1 MNENKA
7 SLNIPNKLIKIAS
20 SQLAIPFSYI
30 YNQSIRMGIVPD
42 LFKIS
47 RITPIYKS
55 GVLTDPNNYRPISIL
70 SPFSKTLER
79 IVYNQLLHFLE
90 KNNILLEHQF
100 GFRKG
105 YSTEQAILEITENL
119 NNAIDNK
126 LITCGL
132 FLDFSKAFDTV
143 NHQILASKLMKYGIR
158 GNQLLW
164 FKSYLENRRQY
175 VKIGQ
180 TESEMLTTTCGVPQ
194 GSTLGPLLFLLYIN
208 DMHKCSKKLSFRIFA
223 DDTNFFFSSKDVSEL
238 QTVMNEEF
246 KLLLNYCSI
255 NKLSVNFK
263 KTRFMIITSKRKN
276 MPVIKIANIK
286 QKSYIK
292 YLGIFLDEH
301 LSWEY
306 QIKHVNNKIAKNVGI
321 ITKLRYYLDLSMLKQ
336 LYYTL
341 VYPYLNYGIMSWGNT
356 YTSKMNKIRTKQNKV
371 IRSVF
376 FAHSRENI
384 TSYFKLLGIL
394 KFDNIFKLRIAEFTY
409 KLINMKTNVPR
420 AFSSFV
426 LQAANQH
433 TYNTRYATKMN
444 LVRPKVRTNYGV
456 HTFKFISSK
465 IWETID
471 IDIKKLSSLILFRIT
486 SHFHHITTQS
496 F

>member
-1 MNENKA
+1 
-7 SLNIPNKLIKIAS
+7 LG
-20 SQLAIPFSYI
+20 F
-30 YNQSIRMGIVPD
+30 VPD

-79 IVYNQLLHFLE
+79 IVYDQLLHFLE
-90 KNNILLEHQF
+90 KNNILFEHQF

-158 GNQLLW
+158 GNKLLW

-208 DMHKCSKKLSFRIFA
+208 DMHKCSNKLSFRIFA
-223 DDTNFFFSSKDVSEL
+223 DDTNVFFFSKDVSEL
-238 QTVMNEEF
+238 ETVMNEQF
-246 KLLLNYCSI
+246 KLLLNYCTI

-263 KTRFMIITSKRKN
+263 KTHFMIISSKRKN
-276 MPVIKIANIK
+276 IPVIKIANVK

-292 YLGIFLDEH
+292 VGV
-301 LSWEY
+301 S
-306 QIKHVNNKIAKNVGI
+306 NKTCK
-321 ITKLRYYLDLSMLKQ
+321 
-336 LYYTL
+336 
-341 VYPYLNYGIMSWGNT
+341 
-356 YTSKMNKIRTKQNKV
+356 
-371 IRSVF
+371 
-376 FAHSRENI
+376 
-384 TSYFKLLGIL
+384 
-394 KFDNIFKLRIAEFTY
+394 
-409 KLINMKTNVPR
+409 
-420 AFSSFV
+420 
-426 LQAANQH
+426 
-433 TYNTRYATKMN
+433 
-444 LVRPKVRTNYGV
+444 
-456 HTFKFISSK
+456 
-465 IWETID
+465 
-471 IDIKKLSSLILFRIT
+471 
-486 SHFHHITTQS
+486 
-496 F
+496 

>member
-1 MNENKA
+1 MKLFNDLNENKA
-7 SLNIPNKLIKIAS
+7 SLNIPNKLINLAS
-20 SQLAIPFSYI
+20 SQLAIPFSYV

-79 IVYNQLLHFLE
+79 VLSMINCCIFLK
-90 KNNILLEHQF
+90 KNNILFEHQF

-208 DMHKCSKKLSFRIFA
+208 YMHKCSKKLSFRIFA
-223 DDTNFFFSSKDVSEL
+223 DDTLNVFFSSKDVSEL
-238 QTVMNEEF
+238 ETV
-246 KLLLNYCSI
+246 C
-255 NKLSVNFK
+255 
-263 KTRFMIITSKRKN
+263 
-276 MPVIKIANIK
+276 
-286 QKSYIK
+286 
-292 YLGIFLDEH
+292 
-301 LSWEY
+301 Y
-306 QIKHVNNKIAKNVGI
+306 Q
-321 ITKLRYYLDLSMLKQ
+321 R
-336 LYYTL
+336 
-341 VYPYLNYGIMSWGNT
+341 
-356 YTSKMNKIRTKQNKV
+356 
-371 IRSVF
+371 
-376 FAHSRENI
+376 
-384 TSYFKLLGIL
+384 
-394 KFDNIFKLRIAEFTY
+394 
-409 KLINMKTNVPR
+409 
-420 AFSSFV
+420 
-426 LQAANQH
+426 
-433 TYNTRYATKMN
+433 
-444 LVRPKVRTNYGV
+444 GV
-456 HTFKFISSK
+456 
-465 IWETID
+465 
-471 IDIKKLSSLILFRIT
+471 
-486 SHFHHITTQS
+486 
-496 F
+496 